1 MTKKM
6 KERQAEKFVAPDYE
20 RFKTEIRRILRKA
33 KQPMTW
39 TEIKEAGGFRQ
50 KVPNNKWV
58 KWMEE
63 DIGLTREKTREGR
76 VVWKLK

>member
-1 MTKKM
+1 MR
-6 KERQAEKFVAPDYE
+6 ERQAEKSVTPDYE
-20 RFKTEIRRILRKA
+20 RFKAQIQGILRKA

-39 TEIKEAGGFRQ
+39 AEIKEAGGFRQ

-63 DIGLTREKTREGR
+63 DIDLIREKTREGR
-76 VVWKLK
+76 TAWKLK